1 MRAKQGNVIPGVDVL
16 CWLGDY
22 WDEPTHLQLL
32 PAGDAVLEASG
43 EDYNHGGGGVHL
55 FRVGKADDIRAL
67 HDDETEY
74 DEELQFQN
82 CISVTTT
89 PDGTTAIGLLEYE
102 GGEDADD
109 DDDES
114 RRWALVA
121 WRLPAGKVRWCRP
134 LPETTSEEE
143 LFGNLDET
151 LLVSAD
157 GQRVAVAGGP
167 AKAVF
172 IVKVDTGEIEQRLA
186 TRDDAVAVC
195 HFDATEV
202 VALDETGHL
211 DVLPIGK
218 GKPQPLQQLPHVVK
232 NLVRVRAEKGRFAV
246 AVAEGKGEATVA
258 VWEKRDGAWAAT
270 SAAVPVTS
278 ATFIGMALTPD
289 GEIVTLRRE
298 EKTRLVWQCGQL
310 TRALDV
316 DPDFSFA
323 FLAAGGESVL
333 VLGLLGKDH
342 GEAMAKVAQAM
353 FGAELSDGELYAD
366 DKGVFSWRP
375 RDGDA

>member
-1 MRAKQGNVIPGVDVL
+1 
-16 CWLGDY
+16 
-22 WDEPTHLQLL
+22 
-32 PAGDAVLEASG
+32 
-43 EDYNHGGGGVHL
+43 VHL

-74 DEELQFQN
+74 DEEFQN
-82 CISVTTT
+82 CISLATT

-114 RRWALVA
+114 RRWAVIA

-134 LPETTSEEE
+134 LPDTASEG

-157 GQRVAVAGGP
+157 GKRVAVAGGP

-172 IVKVDTGEIEQRLA
+172 IVNVDTGEIEQRLA

-246 AVAEGKGEATVA
+246 AVDEGKGEATAA
-258 VWEKRDGAWAAT
+258 VWAKRDGAWAAT
-270 SAAVPVTS
+270 SAAVPVTA

-298 EKTRLVWQCGQL
+298 GKTRLVWQCGQL

-342 GEAMAKVAQAM
+342 GEAMAKVAQAV